1 MSTVAELPELID
13 LNTTLL
19 AAVTS
24 AAQKGLSMAGL
35 KSKCVGVSRVPGHQS
50 GEITGMIGL
59 HGSVSGFATVNL
71 SETLALE
78 AVYQLLGERQ
88 EKITPQVVD
97 GVGEITN
104 IIIGGIKSALA
115 KTEWGFSQITV
126 PSVIVGQGYQVA
138 FAKGLELIDVVLEI
152 ENEDAVMVQDRL
164 LHVTLSLL
172 KL

>member
-1 MSTVAELPELID
+1 MSTVAELPGQID

-35 KSKCVGVSRVPGHQS
+35 KSTCVGVSRVPGHQA

-59 HGSVSGFATVNL
+59 HGAVSGFATVNL
-71 SETLALE
+71 SESLALE
-78 AVYQLLGERQ
+78 AVYQLLGEKH
-88 EKITPQVVD
+88 EKISPQVVD

-115 KTEWGFSQITV
+115 KSDWGFSQITV

-138 FAKGLELIDVVLEI
+138 FAKGLELIDVVFEI
-152 ENEDAVMVQDRL
+152 DNEEAVMVQDRL